1 MLFKEAVAERILE
14 LCKEHNYTI
23 NALAEKSTVP
33 PSTLRGLVNREVENP
48 SAYVIFRICRVFKIT
63 PKEFF
68 DSPLFDE
75 EKIVN

>member
-14 LCKEHNYTI
+14 LCEEYNYTI

-48 SAYVIFRICRVFKIT
+48 SSYVIFRICRALNIT
-63 PKEFF
+63 TKEFF

>member
-14 LCKEHNYTI
+14 LCEKYNYTI
-23 NALAEKSTVP
+23 NKLAESSTVP
-33 PSTLRGLVNREVENP
+33 PSTLRGIVNREVENP
-48 SAYVIFRICRVFKIT
+48 SSYVIFRICRALNIT
-63 PKEFF
+63 TKEFF

>member
-1 MLFKEAVAERILE
+1 MLFKDAVAKRILE
-14 LCKEHNYTI
+14 LCDEYNYTI
-23 NALAEKSTVP
+23 NGLAEKSTVAS
-33 PSTLRGLVNREVENP
+33 STLRNLANGVVENP
-48 SAYVIFRICRVFKIT
+48 SSYVIFRICRVLKIT